1 MVTKLLSNDNNNNS
15 FKLQLYY
22 VYFLKIKDI
31 KYMKIL
37 TRQRRGRLVL
47 DHYNQGKTMHTTG
60 IDGNIKVVRIR
71 NSLDSCR

>member
-1 MVTKLLSNDNNNNS
+1 MVTKLVSNDNNNNS

-47 DHYNQGKTMHTTG
+47 DLYNQGKTMHTTG

>member
-1 MVTKLLSNDNNNNS
+1 MVTKLVSNDNNNNS

-37 TRQRRGRLVL
+37 NRQRRGRLVL
-47 DHYNQGKTMHTTG
+47 DLYNQGKTMHTTG